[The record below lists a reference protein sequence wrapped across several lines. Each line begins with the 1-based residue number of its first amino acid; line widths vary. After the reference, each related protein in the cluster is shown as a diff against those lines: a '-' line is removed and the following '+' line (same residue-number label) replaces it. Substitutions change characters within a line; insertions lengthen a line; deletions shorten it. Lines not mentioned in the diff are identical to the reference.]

1 MRKFF
6 MTAFALSAMLVLA
19 SSSFALEKRAARM
32 TDESRAD
39 AWNAGTTCT
48 LQYYNICTGWIW
60 ILSGFAASDQFGV
73 CYQSCCGADEQTGV
87 VASWHYVYS
96 GTPTG
101 YGFTGTM
108 AVSATNAECCP
119 TGAPIE
125 SQVFLPVTGWNIFA
139 WTAVVPSNFVMHATL
154 GAGSGS
160 PLALAT
166 DHPGAGPTGPAAC
179 GTCYPVTRVNR
190 SFYYGPGGACPGSAF
205 FNDGTCDAQLLW
217 DVDLVCEP
225 LAVEAESW
233 GNIKNLYR

>member
-19 SSSFALEKRAARM
+19 SSSFALEKTSARLA
-32 TDESRAD
+32 DESRAD

-48 LQYYNICTGWIW
+48 ITYYNICTGWIW

-73 CYQSCCGADEQTGV
+73 CFQSCCTPGEQTGL

-96 GTPTG
+96 GTPSG

-108 AVSATNAECCP
+108 AVSAADANCCP
-119 TGAPIE
+119 SGAPIE
-125 SQVFLPVTGWNIFA
+125 SQVFLPVTGWNVYG
-139 WTAVVPSNFVMHATL
+139 WTAAVPSNFVVHATL
-154 GAGSGS
+154 GAGGGS

-166 DHPGAGPTGPAAC
+166 DHPGAVAGGPPAC
-179 GTCYPVTRVNR
+179 GTCYPTSRVNH
-190 SFYYGPGGACPGSAF
+190 SYYYGPGGACPGSVF
-205 FNDGTCDAQLLW
+205 FNDGVCDAQLLW
-217 DVDLVCEP
+217 DVDLACEVS
-225 LAVEAESW
+225 VEPQTW